1 MKLYL
6 PLFCMAIAFG
16 QDQRLPDLFRL
27 PASVIAEGTNRV
39 PQGNHRLKSYR
50 VEEISF
56 AQPTEVEVGGRR
68 QTVQRVFRITIT
80 GERFPVRALPA
91 LVWIDD
97 TRLSPAQE
105 SADLTEIAAITT
117 DAGLLR
123 DGASIAFS
131 FGQGGPRETLRE
143 RLQLKVRP

>member
-1 MKLYL
+1 M
-6 PLFCMAIAFG
+6 
-16 QDQRLPDLFRL
+16 
-27 PASVIAEGTNRV
+27 IAEGTNRV
-39 PQGNHRLKSYR
+39 PEGNYRLKSYR

-91 LVWIDD
+91 VVWIDD

-105 SADLTEIAAITT
+105 NAELTEIAAITT
-117 DAGLLR
+117 TRAYCATAQVSHSR
-123 DGASIAFS
+123 SV
-131 FGQGGPRETLRE
+131 REGHAKR
-143 RLQLKVRP
+143 